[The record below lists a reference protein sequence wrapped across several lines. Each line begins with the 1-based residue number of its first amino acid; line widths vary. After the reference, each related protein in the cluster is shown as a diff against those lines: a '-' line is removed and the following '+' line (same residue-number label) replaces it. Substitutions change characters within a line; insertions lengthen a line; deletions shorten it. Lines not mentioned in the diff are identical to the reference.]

1 MRRQLQ
7 GIALIL
13 VSILLTQC
21 FGGEWFWEWFWG
33 REFRWCV
40 VFALVGIIGLV
51 MTFLPEKKQ

>member
-21 FGGEWFWEWFWG
+21 FGGAWFWG

-40 VFALVGIIGLV
+40 IFALVGIIGLV